1 MTLVLICFFF
11 FPFFLNLFHFSFFF
25 SFFVGVGV
33 GVLRTEDYSSMGTH
47 HMGEPYLNLGTLVG
61 FITVT

>member
-1 MTLVLICFFF
+1 M
-11 FPFFLNLFHFSFFF
+11 
-25 SFFVGVGV
+25 